1 MSEDDYDTVP
11 PPKIKELPKGWVL
24 KFDKDDDPF
33 YYNRSLRVTP
43 RRTPIDASEFKTW
56 KIKVSRNCILRIDNE
71 GDPYYTC
78 IIKGKQESSRTAP
91 VSMNE
96 LFPYGI
102 ELLLTP
108 PFYKELDENKKV
120 TIEKPEQK
128 EQKEQK
134 VKTDL
139 SAYLAALAKGIHC
152 DENTPCDDKDH
163 ECDLENKMCVP
174 KSDKSYYDDLK
185 RHEEDGASF
194 VGKSA
199 TIQKLIDSITS
210 KKQKKEEDDKK
221 AAKAAKKQKKEEE
234 EKAAQKKREEEEK
247 AEKAA
252 KKKKDDEKASKKK
265 QQKRD
270 EEEEEEE
277 DEKEAEAEPED
288 EDELNV
294 DDVLDPDYENLSALQ
309 KALMDCLVPK

>member
-11 PPKIKELPKGWVL
+11 PPKIIKEFPKGWVL
-24 KFDKDDDPF
+24 KFDDDDDAF
-33 YYNRSLRVTP
+33 YYNRTLKVKPT
-43 RRTPIDASEFKTW
+43 RTPIDASEFKAW
-56 KIKVSRNCILRIDNE
+56 KIKVNKKCVLKIDKD
-71 GDPYYTC
+71 GDPYYIC
-78 IIKGKQESSRTAP
+78 INEGKQETSRTPP
-91 VSMNE
+91 VSMKG

-102 ELLLTP
+102 ELLLTS
-108 PFYKELDENKKV
+108 PFYKELDENKMI
-120 TIEKPEQK
+120 TIEKPQQK
-128 EQKEQK
+128 EKEKEKEKK

-139 SAYLAALAKGIHC
+139 AAYLEALAKGIHC
-152 DENTPCDDKDH
+152 DENMPCDKDH

-210 KKQKKEEDDKK
+210 KKKKKEDDEK
-221 AAKAAKKQKKEEE
+221 AEKAAKKQKKEDD
-234 EKAAQKKREEEEK
+234 EKATKKREEEEK
-247 AEKAA
+247 A
-252 KKKKDDEKASKKK
+252 SKKK
-265 QQKRD
+265 QKKRK
-270 EEEEEEE
+270 EEE
-277 DEKEAEAEPED
+277 DRKEAEADD